1 MLGHK
6 KMVIWGNIER
16 IEDAVY
22 NKILLNIPKNC
33 FNYLDQIERA
43 TTSIGANFVEGYYSG
58 SIKEY
63 LRFLGYSRR
72 SLAELNNWANQVYRK
87 KFISKGL
94 FDMFEDLTIKT
105 LYLFNRL
112 IYALKKKLIDIKP

>member
-6 KMVIWGNIER
+6 KMIIWGNIEK
-16 IEDAVY
+16 IESMVY
-22 NKILLNIPKNC
+22 KNILTSIPKNYY
-33 FNYLDQIERA
+33 NLRDQIERA

-72 SLAELNNWANQVYRK
+72 SLAELNNWSRRVYYIK
-87 KFISKGL
+87 CISREL
-94 FDMFEDLTIKT
+94 FDEFEDLTIKT

-112 IYALKKKLIDIKP
+112 IYSLKLKIKP

>member
-6 KMVIWGNIER
+6 KMIIWNNIER
-16 IEDAVY
+16 LEILIY
-22 NKILLNIPKNC
+22 SKILACLPKNS
-33 FNYLDQIERA
+33 FNLRDQIERS
-43 TTSIGANFVEGYYSG
+43 TTSISANFVEGYYSG

-72 SLAELNNWANQVYRK
+72 SLAELNNWARHVFHIK
-87 KFISKGL
+87 IISEAL
-94 FDMFEDLTIKT
+94 YNEFDDLSIKT

-112 IYALKKKLIDIKP
+112 IYALRKKL

>member
-6 KMVIWGNIER
+6 KMVIWGNIEK
-16 IEDAVY
+16 IENLVY
-22 NKILLNIPKNC
+22 MEIVPRIPKNC
-33 FNYLDQIERA
+33 FNLIDQIERA

-58 SIKEY
+58 SLKEY

-72 SLAELNNWANQVYRK
+72 SLAELNNWSKQMLYK
-87 KFISKGL
+87 KFMSRDL
-94 FDMFEDLTIKT
+94 FDSFEDLTIKT

-112 IYALKKKLIDIKP
+112 IYALKKKLPSKP